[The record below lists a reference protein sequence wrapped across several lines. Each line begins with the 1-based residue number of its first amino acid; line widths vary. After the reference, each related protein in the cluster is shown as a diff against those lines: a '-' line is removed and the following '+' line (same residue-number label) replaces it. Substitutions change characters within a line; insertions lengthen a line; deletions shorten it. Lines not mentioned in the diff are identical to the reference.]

1 MANFEML
8 GNKIE
13 ALIDKA
19 AKADDA
25 NDAMKFAQA
34 ATNAGQALCMLR
46 DIGREASP
54 KVDVDDMVDRFLSW
68 KLPANFNPDAGISFN
83 PIYNEGTPYQGRH
96 EPTGTNLLDAT
107 QAKAMV
113 LHLLG

>member
-1 MANFEML
+1 MANLEML
-8 GNKIE
+8 ETKIE

-19 AKADDA
+19 TKTDDA
-25 NDAMKFAQA
+25 SDAMKFAQA

-46 DIGREASP
+46 DLGREASP
-54 KVDVDDMVDRFLSW
+54 KLDIDEMVDRFLSW
-68 KLPANFNPDAGISFN
+68 KLPASFSPDAGISFK